1 VLAIALAM
9 LASAAAGAAA
19 SDVQPAPLL
28 LAAEEQAYQAEEATE
43 QTAQSAEAA
52 DAAAHAAL
60 DSKAEAE
67 FPGYARKIA
76 KLRELIAKKVAR
88 KLELRELPLS
98 SHRRKEY
105 LQPRHEAIEAE
116 RHRLNDV
123 LRALRA
129 KMAARHA

>member
-1 VLAIALAM
+1 LLAIVLSVS
-9 LASAAAGAAA
+9 ASAATGAAA
-19 SDVQPAPLL
+19 SEAQPAPLL
-28 LAAEEQAYQAEEATE
+28 FAAEEQAYQAEEATE
-43 QTAQSAEAA
+43 QAAQSAEAA
-52 DAAAHAAL
+52 DAEAHAAL

-76 KLRELIAKKVAR
+76 KLRELIAKKIAR
-88 KLELRELPLS
+88 KLQLRELPLS

-129 KMAARHA
+129 KMAAKHA

>member
-1 VLAIALAM
+1 VSL
-9 LASAAAGAAA
+9 SAAAAAA
-19 SDVQPAPLL
+19 TEAQPAPPLV
-28 LAAEEQAYQAEEATE
+28 AAEEQAEQAVEAAE
-43 QTAQSAEAA
+43 QAAQNAEAA
-52 DAAAHAAL
+52 DAEAHAAL

-129 KMAARHA
+129 KMAAKHA